1 LQTRLIKKLLLFMTQ
16 LPNIVILG
24 DYERALRRFSQW
36 DKLDQEAKLTIY
48 HEPLRDEA
56 LYQVVKDAD
65 AIAIVRDRSP
75 FNEAMIARLP
85 KLKFLMFTGER
96 NGTLDAAALVSRNIP
111 MGCTPGG
118 PSKETTAELTWALI
132 LGASKNL
139 IKQNRLISNGG
150 WRDELSLL
158 PMLSGER
165 LGIMG
170 LGAIGSRVA
179 RVAKAFG
186 MEVVVWSPR
195 MTPER
200 AASENATSV
209 SLNELLSTSKII
221 TMHLVAGLGTKGIIS
236 ADQLALMRSDAI
248 LVNTS
253 RSALINMSDLLKALK
268 AGRPGQAAV
277 DVFDVEPLPNNDPLR
292 NTPNLLVTPH
302 LGFIAEPIFE
312 IFSKGITE
320 TLEAWIDQRAIP
332 HPFKP

>member
-1 LQTRLIKKLLLFMTQ
+1 MAQ
-16 LPNIVILG
+16 LPNIIILG
-24 DYERALRRFSQW
+24 DYERALRRFSKW
-36 DKLDQEAKLTIY
+36 DKLEQQANIQIH

-56 LYQVVKDAD
+56 LYEAVKDAD

-96 NGTLDAAALVSRNIP
+96 NGTLEANALVSRNIP
-111 MGCTPGG
+111 MACTHGG

-132 LGASKNL
+132 LGASK
-139 IKQNRLISNGG
+139 RLIEENKLIASGG

-158 PMLSGER
+158 PMLSGQR
-165 LGIMG
+165 LGVMG

-179 RVAKAFG
+179 RVGNAFG
-186 MEVVVWSPR
+186 MEVVSWSPR

-200 AASENATSV
+200 AAVENAQSV
-209 SLNELLSTSKII
+209 SLDELLSTSKVV
-221 TMHLVAGLGTKGIIS
+221 TMHLVAGPGTKGIIS
-236 ADQLALMRSDAI
+236 ADQLALMRPDSI

-253 RSALINMSDLLKALK
+253 RAALINMPDLRKALI
-268 AGRPGQAAV
+268 AGRPAQAAV
-277 DVFDVEPLPNNDPLR
+277 DVFDVEPLPADDPLR

-312 IFSKGITE
+312 AFSKGITE
-320 TLEAWIDQRAIP
+320 TLEAWLDQKPVP
-332 HPFKP
+332 HPFQP

>member
-1 LQTRLIKKLLLFMTQ
+1 MAS

-24 DYERALRRFSQW
+24 DYERALARFSDW
-36 DKLDQEAKLTIY
+36 EKLEQQSSLTFH

-56 LYQVVKDAD
+56 LYEAVKDAD

-96 NGTLDAAALVSRNIP
+96 NSTLDASALIARNIP
-111 MGCTPGG
+111 IACSPGG

-132 LGASKNL
+132 LGASK
-139 IKQNRLISNGG
+139 RLIEENKLIASGG
-150 WRDELSLL
+150 WRDQLSVL

-179 RVAKAFG
+179 RVGAAFG
-186 MEVVVWSPR
+186 MEVVAWSPR

-200 AASENATSV
+200 AAVENAKAV
-209 SLNELLSTSKII
+209 SLEELLSTSKIVS
-221 TMHLVAGLGTKGIIS
+221 MHLVAGPGTKGLIS
-236 ADQLALMRSDAI
+236 ADQLALMRPDSI

-253 RSALINMSDLLKALK
+253 RSALINMSDLQKALA

-277 DVFDVEPLPNNDPLR
+277 DVFDIEPLPEKDPLR

-302 LGFIAEPIFE
+302 LGFIAEPIFAS
-312 IFSKGITE
+312 FSKGITE
-320 TLEAWIDQRAIP
+320 TLDAWLNNKPIP
-332 HPFKP
+332 HPFKPQ

>member
-1 LQTRLIKKLLLFMTQ
+1 MAQ

-24 DYERALRRFSQW
+24 DYERALRRFSKW
-36 DKLDQEAKLTIY
+36 EKLEQQANLKIH

-56 LYQVVKDAD
+56 LYEAVKDAD

-96 NGTLDAAALVSRNIP
+96 NGTLEASALVSRNIR
-111 MGCTPGG
+111 MACTHGG

-132 LGASKNL
+132 LGASK
-139 IKQNRLISNGG
+139 RLIEENKLIASGG
-150 WRDELSLL
+150 WRDALSLL
-158 PMLSGER
+158 PMLSGQR
-165 LGIMG
+165 LGVMG

-179 RVAKAFG
+179 RVGNAFG
-186 MEVVVWSPR
+186 MEVVTWSPR

-200 AASENATSV
+200 AALENAKSV
-209 SLNELLSTSKII
+209 SLDELLSTSKVV
-221 TMHLVAGLGTKGIIS
+221 TMHLVAGPGTKGIIS
-236 ADQLALMRSDAI
+236 ADQLALMRPDSI

-253 RSALINMSDLLKALK
+253 RAALIDMPDLRKALT
-268 AGRPGQAAV
+268 AGRPAQAAV
-277 DVFDVEPLPNNDPLR
+277 DVFDVEPLPVDDPLR

-312 IFSKGITE
+312 AFSNGITE
-320 TLEAWIDQRAIP
+320 TLEAWLDQKPVP
-332 HPFKP
+332 HPFKPQ

>member
-1 LQTRLIKKLLLFMTQ
+1 MAQ

-24 DYERALRRFSQW
+24 DYERALRRFSKW
-36 DKLDQEAKLTIY
+36 EKLEQQANLKIH

-56 LYQVVKDAD
+56 LYEAVKDAD

-96 NGTLDAAALVSRNIP
+96 NGTLEASALVSRNIH
-111 MGCTPGG
+111 MACTHGG

-132 LGASKNL
+132 LGASK
-139 IKQNRLISNGG
+139 RLIEENKLIASGG

-158 PMLSGER
+158 PMLSGQR
-165 LGIMG
+165 LGVMG

-179 RVAKAFG
+179 RVGNAFG
-186 MEVVVWSPR
+186 MEVVTWSPR

-200 AASENATSV
+200 AALENAKSV
-209 SLNELLSTSKII
+209 SLDELLSTSKVV
-221 TMHLVAGLGTKGIIS
+221 TMHLVAGPGTKGIIS
-236 ADQLALMRSDAI
+236 ADQLALMRPDSI

-253 RSALINMSDLLKALK
+253 RAALIDMPDLRKALT
-268 AGRPGQAAV
+268 AGRPAQAAV
-277 DVFDVEPLPNNDPLR
+277 DVFDVEPLPVDDPLR

-312 IFSKGITE
+312 AFSNGITE
-320 TLEAWIDQRAIP
+320 TLEAWLDQKPVP
-332 HPFKP
+332 HPFKPQ

>member
-1 LQTRLIKKLLLFMTQ
+1 MAQ

-24 DYERALRRFSQW
+24 DYERALRRFSKW
-36 DKLDQEAKLTIY
+36 EKLEQQANLKIH

-56 LYQVVKDAD
+56 LYEAVKDAD

-96 NGTLDAAALVSRNIP
+96 NGTLEASALVSRNIP
-111 MGCTPGG
+111 MACTHGG

-132 LGASKNL
+132 LGASK
-139 IKQNRLISNGG
+139 RLIEENKLIASGG
-150 WRDELSLL
+150 WRDALSLL
-158 PMLSGER
+158 PMLSGQR
-165 LGIMG
+165 LGVMG

-179 RVAKAFG
+179 RVGNAFG
-186 MEVVVWSPR
+186 MEVVTWSPR

-200 AASENATSV
+200 AALENAKSV
-209 SLNELLSTSKII
+209 SLDELLSTSKVV
-221 TMHLVAGLGTKGIIS
+221 TMHLVAGPGTKGIIS
-236 ADQLALMRSDAI
+236 ADQLALMRPDSI

-253 RSALINMSDLLKALK
+253 RAALIDMPDLRKALT
-268 AGRPGQAAV
+268 AGRPAQAAV
-277 DVFDVEPLPNNDPLR
+277 DVFDVEPLPVDDPLR

-312 IFSKGITE
+312 TFSNGITE
-320 TLEAWIDQRAIP
+320 TLEAWLDQKPVP
-332 HPFKP
+332 HPFKPQ

>member
-1 LQTRLIKKLLLFMTQ
+1 MTQ
-16 LPNIVILG
+16 PNIVILG

-36 DKLDQEAKLTIY
+36 EKLDSLANVTIH

-56 LYQVVKDAD
+56 LYEAVKDAD

-96 NGTLDAAALVSRNIP
+96 NGTLDSAALIARNIP
-111 MGCTPGG
+111 IGVTPGG

-132 LGASKNL
+132 LGASKRLVEQNKL
-139 IKQNRLISNGG
+139 IASGG
-150 WRDELSLL
+150 WRDAMSLL

-179 RVAKAFG
+179 RVGAAFG
-186 MEVVVWSPR
+186 MEVVAWSPR

-200 AASENATSV
+200 AAAENAKAV
-209 SLNELLSTSKII
+209 SLDELLKTSKVVS
-221 TMHLVAGLGTKGIIS
+221 MHLVAGPGTKGLIS
-236 ADQLALMRSDAI
+236 ADQLALMRPDSI
-248 LVNTS
+248 LINTS
-253 RSALINMSDLLKALK
+253 RAALINMPDLQKGLA

-277 DVFDVEPLPNNDPLR
+277 DVFDVEPLPEKDALR

-302 LGFIAEPIFE
+302 LGFIAEPIFAT
-312 IFSKGITE
+312 FSKGITE
-320 TLEAWIDQRAIP
+320 TLEAWLDNKPVP
-332 HPFKP
+332 HPFKPQ